1 MRQFVYRAAILA
13 ALGTVVALAVPAS
26 AAGPTAVTLSGPGLA
41 GPLTVAAEADPE
53 LFKDLLSEVDWLASR
68 PGNAP
73 EPDPATLGPKYQVV
87 VLVGTTPSQA
97 YDLYPLAAGGPR
109 VFRPAKQPARKS
121 TAAWL
126 YGRVSMPDTLRQAGV
141 PLVLTGRIQPGT
153 KENSTGGQG
162 GGTGQGSVG
171 AVASPTP
178 PSGLGPVLQEWN
190 RGMLLVGGGALVLLV
205 LLAGAALLVRRG
217 P

>member
-1 MRQFVYRAAILA
+1 MRRFVYRAAILV
-13 ALGTVVALAVPAS
+13 ALWTVVAVTAPAS

-41 GPLTVAAEADPE
+41 GPITVAAADDPE

-73 EPDPATLGPKYQVV
+73 QPDPATLGPKYQIV
-87 VLVGTTPSQA
+87 VLVDTTPNQT

-109 VFRPAKQPARKS
+109 VFRPAEQPTRKS

-141 PLVLTGRIQPGT
+141 PLVVTGRNQPGT
-153 KENSTGGQG
+153 KENGTGGQG
-162 GGTGQGSVG
+162 GGTGQGSLG
-171 AVASPTP
+171 TVASPTP
-178 PSGLGPVLQEWN
+178 PSGLGSVLREWN
-190 RGMLLVGGGALVLLV
+190 RGVLLVGGGALVLLL
-205 LLAGAALLVRRG
+205 LLAGVALLVRKG